1 MGPERLWLC
10 LGLLGLWT
18 VFPGNS
24 QLRVRVS
31 PHFPQAQNHLQNS
44 DDETPQKEDEVM
56 DELSIYDLD
65 VRGNATTE
73 TVNID
78 FKWVKKRVI

>member
-1 MGPERLWLC
+1 
-10 LGLLGLWT
+10 
-18 VFPGNS
+18 
-24 QLRVRVS
+24 
-31 PHFPQAQNHLQNS
+31 
-44 DDETPQKEDEVM
+44 M

-78 FKWVKKRVI
+78 FKWVKQPQSFSNF